1 MPHVPTPVA
10 ISASASAEKPM
21 GGHLPAS
28 TQNDQPRPG
37 ALKKTFYEQH
47 GPNGEV
53 VRVPLTRNPARP
65 GGAIDNILEKPSVSW
80 NPKCPLKRITI
91 SPNPEWKKREL
102 QPPERS
108 HITGTKKAKIVG
120 EKSSSS
126 SSGKRADAH
135 DRDRSILR
143 LLDI

>member
-10 ISASASAEKPM
+10 ISASAEASAEKP
-21 GGHLPAS
+21 AS
-28 TQNDQPRPG
+28 TENDRPRPG

-53 VRVPLTRNPARP
+53 VRVPLSRNPARP

-108 HITGTKKAKIVG
+108 HITGTKKAKIVD
-120 EKSSSS
+120 EKPSSS
-126 SSGKRADAH
+126 SSGKRASALDARG
-135 DRDRSILR
+135 RDRSILR